1 MIAIVPEI
9 VSVLWWFS

>member
-1 MIAIVPEI
+1 MMAIVPEI

>member
-1 MIAIVPEI
+1 MAIVPEI